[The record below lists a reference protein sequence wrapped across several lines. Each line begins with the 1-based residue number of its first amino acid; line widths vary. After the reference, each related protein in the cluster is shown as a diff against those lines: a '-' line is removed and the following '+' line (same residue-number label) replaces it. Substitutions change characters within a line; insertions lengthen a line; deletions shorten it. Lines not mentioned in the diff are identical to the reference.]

1 MEIKLIKENG
11 ILTIAISGH
20 VDSSNIAE
28 VDEIVA
34 QEPGDESEVYI
45 DAKNLEYISSAG
57 LRTILGLKKRC
68 KQRPFAVINV
78 NSAVKEIFDVTGFS
92 DIMDIKGATKQVN
105 VNGLKVIGRGACG
118 ECFRIDDETIVK
130 LYFPRVK
137 NEEIMRE
144 KEFSKKAFVMG
155 VPTAIS
161 YDVVESDGRLGVVYE
176 LINSKTITEMI
187 REGKQDLDSIM
198 NMYVKMCKD
207 IHAIQVDDVSIPSF
221 KEINRVDIGTIT
233 GITDDERQ
241 LLHKFLDMVPEDRA
255 FNHGDLNP
263 NNIMVQS
270 NEPCLI
276 DMGEIGY
283 GTPLFDISRIMFS
296 MKFFN
301 PKEGMNSFFNMP
313 CEEVEK
319 IYNMFLEKY
328 FGNSDL
334 SKVDYPNIEWLMPL
348 AWFRCIASWMKNDR
362 QEKRKEAEDLL
373 RNHLIPFIKSKM

>member
-1 MEIKLIKENG
+1 MEIKINKDNN
-11 ILTIAISGH
+11 ILTIEISGH
-20 VDSSNIAE
+20 VDSSNINE
-28 VDEIVA
+28 VDAVIANESCTEDEI
-34 QEPGDESEVYI
+34 YI
-45 DAKNLEYISSAG
+45 DAKELEYISSAG
-57 LRTILGLKKRC
+57 LRTILSLKKKC
-68 KQRPFAVINV
+68 KNKPFAVINV

-92 DIMDIKGATKQVN
+92 DIMEIKGATKQVN

-144 KEFSKKAFVMG
+144 KELSKKAFVMG

-161 YDVVESDGRLGVVYE
+161 YDIVESDGRLGVVYE

-187 REGKQDLDSIM
+187 KEGKQDLNSIM

-207 IHAIQVDDVSIPSF
+207 IHVIQVEDPSIPSF
-221 KEINRVDIGTIT
+221 KEINRIDIGTIT
-233 GITDDERQ
+233 GITDEERQ
-241 LLHKFLDMVPEDRA
+241 LLHKFLDMVPEDKA

-263 NNIMVQS
+263 NNIMVQN

-301 PKEGMNSFFNMP
+301 PKEGMNTFFNLP
-313 CEEVEK
+313 RDEVDK
-319 IYNMFLEKY
+319 LFNMFMEKY
-328 FGNSDL
+328 FGNADV
-334 SKVDYPNIEWLMPL
+334 SKIDYPNIEWLYPL

>member
-1 MEIKLIKENG
+1 MEIKLNKENG

-28 VDEIVA
+28 VDAAVA
-34 QEPGDESEVYI
+34 NEPTDENEVYI
-45 DAKNLEYISSAG
+45 DAKDLEYISSAG

-68 KQRPFAVINV
+68 KGKPFAVINV

-92 DIMDIKGATKQVN
+92 DIMDIRGAKKQVN
-105 VNGLKVIGRGACG
+105 VTGLKVIGRGACG

-130 LYFPRVK
+130 LYFPRVQ
-137 NEEIMRE
+137 NDEIMRE

-161 YDVVESDGRLGVVYE
+161 YDIVESDGRLGVVYE

-207 IHAIQVDDVSIPSF
+207 IHAIQVTDPSIPSF
-221 KEINRVDIGTIT
+221 KEVNRVDIGTIT

-241 LLHKFLDMVPEDRA
+241 LLHRFLDMVPEDHA

-263 NNIMVQS
+263 NNIMVQN

-283 GTPLFDISRIMFS
+283 GTPLFDVSRIMFS

-301 PKEGMNSFFNMP
+301 PKEGMNTFFNIP
-313 CEEVEK
+313 RDEVEK
-319 IYNMFLEKY
+319 IFNIFMEKY
-328 FGNSDL
+328 FGSSDIE
-334 SKVDYPNIEWLMPL
+334 KIDYPNIEWLYPL

-362 QEKRKEAEDLL
+362 QEKRKEAEELL
-373 RNHLIPFIKSKM
+373 HDHLIPFIKSKM